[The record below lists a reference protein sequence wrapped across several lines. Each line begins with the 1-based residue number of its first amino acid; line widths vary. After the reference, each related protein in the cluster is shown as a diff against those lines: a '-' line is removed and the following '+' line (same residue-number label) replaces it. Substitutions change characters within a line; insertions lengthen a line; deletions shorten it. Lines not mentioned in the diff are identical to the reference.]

1 MRLVDDAGQQLLRCL
16 VSGCVHLEILLGAH
30 DDLLGS
36 HRSAAMP
43 AHAVGK
49 DSQHDARALG
59 VGEQS
64 DAILLLGTVPDV
76 RGNAG
81 FSRECH

>member
-1 MRLVDDAGQQLLRCL
+1 
-16 VSGCVHLEILLGAH
+16 
-30 DDLLGS
+30 
-36 HRSAAMP
+36 MP
-43 AHAVGK
+43 THAVGK

-64 DAILLLGTVPDV
+64 DAVLLLGTVPDV

-81 FSRECH
+81 FSRECHWEESDDGA